1 MENNDG
7 SDRKITEFCLVSLQ
21 PEGALG
27 AGDGVQS
34 VDVEEC
40 MDDGWV
46 TLWQTNIAMN
56 ITIEIVD
63 LPSTNGDFP

>member
-1 MENNDG
+1 M
-7 SDRKITEFCLVSLQ
+7 SLQ

-34 VDVEEC
+34 VDLEEC

>member
-40 MDDGWV
+40 MDDG
-46 TLWQTNIAMN
+46 
-56 ITIEIVD
+56 
-63 LPSTNGDFP
+63 